1 LGILFTSRN
10 LNYSALLTIAIIDRG
25 ACAKRP
31 MADLLAA
38 GERLN
43 AAKIKTE
50 FARRNNRAFG
60 DRLDAFRPT
69 LHLGML
75 VIPAVFAQA

>member
-1 LGILFTSRN
+1 
-10 LNYSALLTIAIIDRG
+10 
-25 ACAKRP
+25 

-38 GERLN
+38 GGERLN

-60 DRLDAFRPT
+60 IGWISSVQLYFLACW
-69 LHLGML
+69 
-75 VIPAVFAQA
+75 

>member
-1 LGILFTSRN
+1 
-10 LNYSALLTIAIIDRG
+10 
-25 ACAKRP
+25 
-31 MADLLAA
+31 MAELLAA

-50 FARRNNRAFG
+50 FARRNNRDFG

-69 LHLGML
+69 LLLGML
-75 VIPAVFAQA
+75 VISAVLRRPNFL